1 MVRQGSI
8 DSDMV
13 SEHRELKG
21 RPQEELGFYL
31 VASNRELLNHVET
44 LMNRKGVFG
53 VLDSSGRVHYLI
65 DARKGSPL
73 AARNVMATA
82 GSVAGKVCRDARR
95 EKRRIRLVVDQVLG
109 RYEWNKQLRGY
120 RLLGDILR
128 RTATDISLLN
138 PISKRLYP
146 EIAKEQGLRP
156 HQVERNVRY
165 LFDDLAE
172 RERSACPGPPH
183 RLLREEDRG
192 LPVGRT
198 ITRLAE
204 EVWNRLDF
212 FELEEIDDIE

>member
-95 EKRRIRLVVDQVLG
+95 EKRRIRLVSTRCWVVMNG
-109 RYEWNKQLRGY
+109 
-120 RLLGDILR
+120 
-128 RTATDISLLN
+128 TSSFAA
-138 PISKRLYP
+138 
-146 EIAKEQGLRP
+146 IAFWETFCAGLRP
-156 HQVERNVRY
+156 TSHFSIQSANVCTRR
-165 LFDDLAE
+165 LPKSRVCGPIRLNVTSATCSMTWQKGNGPLAPA
-172 RERSACPGPPH
+172 RPTGS
-183 RLLREEDRG
+183 
-192 LPVGRT
+192 
-198 ITRLAE
+198 
-204 EVWNRLDF
+204 
-212 FELEEIDDIE
+212 